1 MAPDR
6 SILIVDH
13 RLDGLVQSIDRVV
26 VLGRERTI
34 IADGPPRTVFRD
46 KRDLLMMLGI
56 WCPASS
62 SLDAALVRAGLAS
75 PVPPLSMDEALA
87 PLDPAVAPTEV
98 IEKARPLV
106 EAFVTAS
113 FASPERTVR
122 QTAVVA
128 RLAGADCAP
137 FMGPVVLRDI
147 DVHIHEGEI
156 LGILGANGVG
166 KSTLGLCLA
175 GLLAPRAGERTGASG
190 GFAFQ
195 RPENQF
201 VTGSVRA
208 EILAG
213 LPLNIGEEKRAE
225 RVVATLGEWD
235 LAGLDDKHPFELSE
249 GQKRRLAIATLSSSD
264 RWPLLVLD
272 EPMAGLDARGV
283 STLIDRLRPLTEK
296 GRAIAVITHDMDLAL
311 RLCPRSIVLGE
322 GRILADGPTEALME
336 DCSLLSRAGL
346 TEPSCASA
354 RRWLRRVS
362 SC

>member
-1 MAPDR
+1 
-6 SILIVDH
+6 
-13 RLDGLVQSIDRVV
+13 
-26 VLGRERTI
+26 
-34 IADGPPRTVFRD
+34 
-46 KRDLLMMLGI
+46 
-56 WCPASS
+56 
-62 SLDAALVRAGLAS
+62 
-75 PVPPLSMDEALA
+75 
-87 PLDPAVAPTEV
+87 
-98 IEKARPLV
+98 
-106 EAFVTAS
+106 
-113 FASPERTVR
+113 
-122 QTAVVA
+122 
-128 RLAGADCAP
+128 
-137 FMGPVVLRDI
+137 MGPVVLRDI
-147 DVHIHEGEI
+147 DLHIHEGEI

-213 LPLNIGEEKRAE
+213 LPLDIGEAKRAE

-272 EPMAGLDARGV
+272 EPMAGLDAHGV

-346 TEPSCASA
+346 AEPSCASA